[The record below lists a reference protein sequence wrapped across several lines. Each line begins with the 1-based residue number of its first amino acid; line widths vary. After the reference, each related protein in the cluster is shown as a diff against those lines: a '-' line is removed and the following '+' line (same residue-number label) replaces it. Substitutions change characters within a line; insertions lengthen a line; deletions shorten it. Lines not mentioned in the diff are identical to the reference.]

1 MKQLVVISG
10 GTKGIGRAIV
20 HQFATAGFD
29 IVTCARNENEL
40 RALQEEIERQYTNC
54 QVFVKHADLSVK
66 DEVNTFVDFIHKIQ
80 QPVAVLVN
88 NTGTFAP
95 GQTHNEPDGSLE
107 NMINTNLYS
116 AYYLT
121 RGLVGAMIR
130 QQGGHIFN
138 ICSTASIEAYPNGG
152 SYSVSKFA
160 LYGFTKSL
168 REELKPLGVKVTA
181 ILPGATLTSSWEG
194 VELPEDRFM
203 KAEDVAK
210 SVWAAYELS
219 KSAVVE
225 ELIMRPQL
233 GDIS

>member
-1 MKQLVVISG
+1 MRQLAVISG

-20 HQFATAGFD
+20 YQFAAQGFD
-29 IVTCARNENEL
+29 IVTCARNEAEL
-40 RALQEEIERQYTNC
+40 RELQAEVESKYSNC
-54 QVFVKHADLSVK
+54 QVFVKQADLSIKNDV
-66 DEVNTFVDFIHKIQ
+66 TAFVDFVHKIQ

-88 NTGTFAP
+88 NTGTFTP
-95 GQTHNEPDGSLE
+95 GQTHNEPDGTLE
-107 NMINTNLYS
+107 SMIDTNLYS

-121 RGLVGAMIR
+121 RGLVGDMIR
-130 QQGGHIFN
+130 RQSGHVFN

-152 SYSVSKFA
+152 SYSISKFA

-168 REELKPLGVKVTA
+168 REELKPYKVKVTA

-203 KAEDVAK
+203 KADDVAK
-210 SVWAAYELS
+210 SIWAAYELS

>member
-1 MKQLVVISG
+1 MRRLAVISG
-10 GTKGIGRAIV
+10 ATKGIGRAIV
-20 HQFATAGFD
+20 QQFASQGFD

-40 RALQEEIERQYTNC
+40 RQLQAEIEGQYDNC
-54 QVFVKHADLSVK
+54 QVFVKKADLSIK
-66 DEVNTFVDFIHKIQ
+66 SEVNSFVEFVHKIQ

-88 NTGTFAP
+88 NTGTFTP
-95 GQTHNEPDGSLE
+95 GQTHNEPDGTLE
-107 NMINTNLYS
+107 NMIDTNLYS
-116 AYYLT
+116 AYNLT
-121 RGLVGAMIR
+121 RGLVGDMIR

-152 SYSVSKFA
+152 SYSISKFA

-168 REELKPLGVKVTA
+168 REELKPYNVKVTA
-181 ILPGATLTSSWEG
+181 ILPGATLTSSWDG

-203 KAEDVAK
+203 KADDVAK
-210 SVWAAYELS
+210 SIWAAYELS

>member
-1 MKQLVVISG
+1 MKQLAVISG

-20 HQFATAGFD
+20 HQFAAQGFD
-29 IVTCARNENEL
+29 IVTCARNESEL
-40 RALQEEIERQYTNC
+40 RTLQNDVEAQQPNC
-54 QVFVKHADLSVK
+54 QVFVKQADLSVK
-66 DEVNTFVDFIHKIQ
+66 DEVGAFVNFIHKIQ

-88 NTGTFAP
+88 NTGTFTP

-107 NMINTNLYS
+107 SMIDTNLYS

-121 RGLVGAMIR
+121 RGLVGDMIVR
-130 QQGGHIFN
+130 QSGHIFN

-152 SYSVSKFA
+152 SYSISKFA

-181 ILPGATLTSSWEG
+181 ILPGATLTSSWDG

-210 SVWAAYELS
+210 SIWAAYELS

-225 ELIMRPQL
+225 ELVMRPQL